1 MSGRTQPQDVAN
13 AFASHRENKKGKGWE
28 RGPGGNAVKLRG
40 KMVVK
45 NETSILCLIKNMEV
59 RMKKKG
65 QHNKTDRA
73 TTKQDM

>member
-1 MSGRTQPQDVAN
+1 MFLPLSFG
-13 AFASHRENKKGKGWE
+13 E
-28 RGPGGNAVKLRG
+28 RGSGGNAVKLRG